1 MTDNPQTRNV
11 LSTLVLVL
19 AAFLALSWA
28 SGCVEQGG
36 GGDVAEVVAEPGDA
50 SRQYLLDLA
59 DTSDAIA
66 AEIDAGTITVSGQAY
81 QKFHDDS
88 DAAKAALNKSLGGYQ
103 DRNNPPADAPRS
115 QPWRDMA
122 TQIRGA
128 VR

>member
-1 MTDNPQTRNV
+1 MNDSPHTRNV
-11 LSTLVLVL
+11 FTTFIITL
-19 AAFLALSWA
+19 AALLAMSCA
-28 SGCVEQGG
+28 SGCVVGPG
-36 GGDVAEVVAEPGDA
+36 GGDVAEAVVEPGDA

-59 DTSDAIA
+59 DVSDAIA
-66 AEIDAGTITVSGQAY
+66 AEIDAGTITVSGQAF

-88 DAAKAALNKSLGGYQ
+88 DAAKTALNKSLGGYQ
-103 DRNNPPADAPRS
+103 DRNNPPADSPKS